1 MYKRQLLPA
10 TMQLRLPGRSSA
22 VPHLI
27 WLPAKNSFASWQTI
41 SSNHLIKPRCSS
53 AGLFFVWGKEQ
64 YATSLN
70 RDLAKYREVYRT
82 FPDFID
88 DTASIAYTAV
98 VNPRNCAFVSAR
110 ERTTTY
116 RYLVANK
123 LYNTNHSVRDVL
135 LHHHTIGSWCY
146 RR

>member
-1 MYKRQLLPA
+1 MLLQLHGL
-10 TMQLRLPGRSSA
+10 LSA

-53 AGLFFVWGKEQ
+53 AGLFFVWGIEHF
-64 YATSLN
+64 ATSLN
-70 RDLAKYREVYRT
+70 VDFAIYRVVYRN
-82 FPDFID
+82 FFDFID
-88 DTASIAYTAV
+88 DTASIAYTVAV
-98 VNPRNCAFVSAR
+98 NQRNCALLSAR

-116 RYLVANK
+116 RHLVANK
-123 LYNTNHSVRDVL
+123 LYYASHSVRDVL

-146 RR
+146 RS